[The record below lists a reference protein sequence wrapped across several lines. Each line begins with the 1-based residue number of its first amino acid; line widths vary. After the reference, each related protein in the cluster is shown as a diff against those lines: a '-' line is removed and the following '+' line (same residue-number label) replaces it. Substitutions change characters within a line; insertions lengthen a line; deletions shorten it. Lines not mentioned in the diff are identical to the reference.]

1 MLLRV
6 DILLQLPPTPE
17 LLKLM
22 RAFCPRLSD
31 VSVDVREPEHSGYA
45 DLLCSYGRN
54 LQFLDV
60 QPLSAELRGQIVG
73 ECPNLKCDDRYASC
87 PKISALG
94 TSLRKLVMVSGDEV
108 DMGLLGLALQACSE
122 LEEIKFEEFSAYD
135 AADAVRALFKIGKS
149 FLSSFSL
156 SMLQKSIYG

>member
-1 MLLRV
+1 
-6 DILLQLPPTPE
+6 
-17 LLKLM
+17 
-22 RAFCPRLSD
+22 
-31 VSVDVREPEHSGYA
+31 
-45 DLLCSYGRN
+45 
-54 LQFLDV
+54 
-60 QPLSAELRGQIVG
+60 
-73 ECPNLKCDDRYASC
+73 
-87 PKISALG
+87 
-94 TSLRKLVMVSGDEV
+94 MVSGDEV